1 MKGLRLA
8 MIVVVALGICL
19 VGTFIPQGTA
29 TALTA
34 AHTSVSAPTSAITLI
49 AEAGFNGY
57 IKQGSWTPVYITLG
71 TTDPSDGDLALSI
84 TPDRSR
90 LYSAPVTMARGARK
104 QLTLYAPP
112 TVNPIQVLYL
122 NNGQVMAATTPP
134 IHTLDEADRL
144 VLIVSDPA
152 DGLNFL
158 NDLHTP
164 FGGKT
169 YVAQLTPDQIPE
181 HTTALDSADVLI
193 FNNIDTLSLNDAQ
206 RAAIR
211 AWVLGGGH
219 LILGGGPGARLT
231 AGGFNDFAPARVGA
245 TVQNSPV
252 GILRQ
257 LLVPNTVDATSV
269 ISTPLILSSATSTS
283 TALIAPVVVL
293 QPAADDTRSLIS
305 SRDTPLVMRRDL
317 GRGTVD
323 QLAFDPTLAPIRDWP
338 DRRMIFAGLLG
349 GSIGVPMQAG
359 PLRAEKSAL
368 IAARALPGAALP
380 PFLILAAFLLL
391 YVLTIGPINFFFL
404 RKLNRLAWAWVTI
417 PATVVLFAVIG
428 YATGFRLRGNEPEV
442 HRLSIISGDAQ
453 VTDGRVQ
460 SILGIFSPRHTTLDI
475 STGNALAQE
484 IEPNPNIQNS
494 LSFRFSSPNQLQKV
508 AATNNDVRSFYL
520 QGEASL
526 PSIQADLQFIPGNTL
541 SERARITG
549 ELHNESNAAL
559 KNCVFFVGKDYN
571 VIGNIAP
578 NEHLKVDSPLLF
590 GRPQMGFAIPYSRL
604 TATGYASSLGTTF
617 GHSDYASS
625 APQSY
630 HSPFDMDG
638 SSLAESILNWR
649 DYRDDRLQEQAERG
663 LVTAIFYDP
672 DARVGYGVNLACW
685 EAQDRLGIQV
695 NDASYTDQGL
705 RIWHLPV
712 RPFLARSGTVLPAD
726 AFVWNVLSSSSNVAM
741 DENGL
746 DMEVGDHIISFT
758 PWLSTRAS
766 GPVSV
771 TLNVEANP
779 NTPMPT
785 LLGSSIWL
793 YDWKTLQFTQVP
805 AGISISNEETET
817 SGAYL
822 SPAGELRMRVNVRE
836 GPMTLTNIQA
846 KVQVP

>member
-8 MIVVVALGICL
+8 MIVVVALSICL
-19 VGTFIPQGTA
+19 VGAFIPRGTA

-34 AHTSVSAPTSAITLI
+34 AHTSVSAPASAITLI

-57 IKQGSWTPVYITLG
+57 IKQGSWAPVYITLG
-71 TTDPSDGDLALSI
+71 TTDPSDGDVALSI

-90 LYSAPVTMARGARK
+90 LYSAPVTMARGTRK

-112 TVNPIQVLYL
+112 TVNPIQVLFL
-122 NNGQVMAATTPP
+122 MNGQVMAATTPP
-134 IHTLDEADRL
+134 IRTLDEGDRL

-169 YVAQLTPDQIPE
+169 YVAQLTPEQIPE

-193 FNNIDTLSLNDAQ
+193 FNNIDTLLLDDAQ

-211 AWVLGGGH
+211 TWVLGGGH
-219 LILGGGPGARLT
+219 LILSGGPGARLT
-231 AGGFNDFAPARVGA
+231 AGGFSDFAPARVSA

-269 ISTPLILSSATSTS
+269 ISTPAILSSATSTA
-283 TALIAPVVVL
+283 TALMAPVVVL

-305 SRDTPLVMRRDL
+305 SKDTPLVMRRSL

-338 DRRMIFAGLLG
+338 DRRMIFASLLG
-349 GSIGVPMQAG
+349 GGIGMPMQAG
-359 PLRAEKSAL
+359 PLHAEKSAL

-380 PFLILAAFLLL
+380 PFFILAGFLLL
-391 YVLTIGPINFFFL
+391 YVLTIGPINFFLL

-417 PATVVLFAVIG
+417 PATVVLFAFIG

-453 VTDGRVQ
+453 VADGRVQ

-484 IEPNPNIQNS
+484 IDPNPNIQSS

-520 QGEASL
+520 QGESTL
-526 PSIQADLQFIPGNTL
+526 PSIQADLQFIPGHTL
-541 SERARITG
+541 SDTARIAG
-549 ELHNESNAAL
+549 EIHSETNAAL
-559 KNCVFFVGKDYN
+559 KNCVLFVGKDYT
-571 VIGNIAP
+571 VVGDIAP
-578 NEHLKVDSPLLF
+578 NERLKVDSPLLF
-590 GRPQMGFAIPYSRL
+590 SRPQMGFAVPNSRL
-604 TATGYASSLGTTF
+604 PTTGYASSLGTTF
-617 GHSDYASS
+617 GHSDNASI
-625 APQSY
+625 APRFY

-638 SSLAESILNWR
+638 ASLAEAILNWR

-663 LVTAIFYDP
+663 LVTTVFYDP
-672 DARVGYGVNLACW
+672 DARIGYGVNLACW
-685 EAQDRLGIQV
+685 EDQDRLGIQV

-705 RIWHLPV
+705 RIWRLPI
-712 RPFLARSGTVLPAD
+712 RPFLARPGTVLPAD
-726 AFVWNVLSSSSNVAM
+726 AFIWDVLSSSSSVAM

-746 DMEVGDHIISFT
+746 DMEMGDHIIGFT
-758 PWLSTRAS
+758 PWLSTRA
-766 GPVSV
+766 GGIVSV

-793 YDWKTLQFTQVP
+793 YDWKTLQFTQIP

-836 GPMTLTNIQA
+836 GPLTLTNIQA